1 MKGKQSKMNKK
12 EYSGNGKLS
21 YLEFLRILAIFG
33 VLYSHMYQYVI
44 SNQDLYEKSKLLY
57 LLWNSMY
64 TISKTAVALFFMIS
78 GCLLLGKTE
87 PIAVILR
94 KRVLRMVVVLI
105 VCTFVF
111 YVAMFNDDWSQF
123 SFLGYLELLF
133 GRGVG
138 TYWYLYTY
146 IAWLLSLPFLR
157 PIINKEKDNLNLF
170 KYMIFLKII
179 ASVIIPVIEAFSGV
193 SANSNF
199 DIVFVYDII
208 FYSVMGFYYGKV
220 CIVKKKDCII
230 WGGIALGTLLIE
242 WLLTII
248 LSRQKELLSLE
259 LSMTG
264 IFSVTFAIFLNV
276 KYFFEKVQISEMIRK
291 LICWFGGCVFAIYLM
306 ENILGGKMMFVY
318 YKIAEYIPDFL
329 AFIIYLNATILTGSV
344 IATILKKIPIVKE
357 FI

>member
-111 YVAMFNDDWSQF
+111 YVAMSNDDWSQF

-220 CIVKKKDCII
+220 CIVKKK
-230 WGGIALGTLLIE
+230 GLYHLGRYSIRNFANRVAVDNYLITSE
-242 WLLTII
+242 GTVVI
-248 LSRQKELLSLE
+248 R
-259 LSMTG
+259 T
-264 IFSVTFAIFLNV
+264 VNDR
-276 KYFFEKVQISEMIRK
+276 YFFCYICNIFKCKVFFRK
-291 LICWFGGCVFAIYLM
+291 GA
-306 ENILGGKMMFVY
+306 NIGDDTKINLLVWWVCFCNLFNGKHFRRKNDVC
-318 YKIAEYIPDFL
+318 
-329 AFIIYLNATILTGSV
+329 IL
-344 IATILKKIPIVKE
+344 
-357 FI
+357 